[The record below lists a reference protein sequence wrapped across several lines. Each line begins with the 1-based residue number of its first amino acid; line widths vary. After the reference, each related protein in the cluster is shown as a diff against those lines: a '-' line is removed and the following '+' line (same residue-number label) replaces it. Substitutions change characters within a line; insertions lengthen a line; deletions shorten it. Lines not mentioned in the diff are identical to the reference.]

1 METSVQR
8 WVRAARA
15 ADVRAAGRLAVQVD
29 GHTIALFVSDGR
41 LYAVDN
47 RCPHM
52 GFPLDRGTVAD
63 GILTCHWHHA
73 RFDLEGGGTF
83 DQFADDVR
91 AYPVEVRGGD
101 VYVDVSP
108 RGDPAAHH
116 QRRLRDG
123 LERNIPLV
131 IAKAALVLTG
141 VPGASPVW
149 RPDSGGVSR
158 PGSGPGSRGAGP
170 DCRGA
175 GGAIDAIR
183 IGLDFG
189 TRYRAGGW
197 GQGLTILTCYAN
209 LLPYLDAADR
219 PWALYQGLSAVAR
232 DTDGAAPRFAI
243 APLPE
248 GAAGIE
254 RLTAWFRR
262 FVEVRDAEGAERC
275 IVSAVRAGADGA
287 AMARMLFAAATDHR
301 FIQIGHVLDFTN
313 KAFEAL
319 DIAGWTHAEA
329 TLAGLATAYAAADRM
344 EESNAWR
351 HPVDLV
357 AIVEAAADGLPAAL
371 EAGRGRHRG
380 TPDGPRG
387 DGPVSRGAGPDSR
400 GAGLPGRAALVPVL
414 LGDDPQA
421 IADALLDALREGT
434 DPIDVAGAVAH
445 AAALRIARFP
455 QSNEFGDWD
464 TALHT
469 FTFANAVEQG
479 LRRSGSVP
487 LLRGV
492 LDAAMS
498 VYLDRFLNVPPA
510 PLPDPDPA
518 APADLLAELG
528 AALNRQQQVTAGA
541 RLVATYLARGGPADR
556 LLAALGRLLVRED
569 RNFHTIQMMD
579 AAVRQHA
586 GLRGAP
592 DGAHVLI
599 AAVRYLAAHAPT
611 VRAEGQT
618 FDIAR
623 RLHRGER
630 LFEGD

>member
-1 METSVQR
+1 METPVRQ

-15 ADVRAAGRLAVQVD
+15 ADVQAAGRLAVSVD
-29 GHTIALFVSDGR
+29 GHTIALFAWDGR

-73 RFDLEGGGTF
+73 RFDLAGGGTF

-101 VYVDVSP
+101 VYVDLSP
-108 RGDPAAHH
+108 RGDPGAHH
-116 QRRLRDG
+116 RRRLRDG
-123 LERNIPLV
+123 LERDIPLV
-131 IAKAALVLTG
+131 IAKAALVLAG
-141 VPGASPVW
+141 DPA
-149 RPDSGGVSR
+149 D
-158 PGSGPGSRGAGP
+158 RGAGP
-170 DCRGA
+170 ADRGA
-175 GGAIDAIR
+175 GPAGHGAGPAGRGADPATDAPSGAGQAVR

-209 LLPYLDAADR
+209 LLPHLDAPDR
-219 PWALYQGLSAVAR
+219 PWALYHGLSAVAR

-243 APLPE
+243 APLPD
-248 GAAGIE
+248 GSADID
-254 RLTAWFRR
+254 RLTGWFRR

-275 IVSAVRAGADGA
+275 IVSAVRAGGDGA
-287 AMARMLFAAATDHR
+287 ALARMLFAAATDHR

-319 DIAGWTHAEA
+319 DLAGWAHAEA
-329 TLAGLATAYAAADRM
+329 TLASLATAYAAADRM

-351 HPVDLV
+351 HPIDLV
-357 AIVEAAADGLPAAL
+357 AIVEAAADRLPAAL
-371 EAGRGRHRG
+371 EAGRGRR
-380 TPDGPRG
+380 
-387 DGPVSRGAGPDSR
+387 AAPDSR
-400 GAGLPGRAALVPVL
+400 GAGGPDGLGAAPGGGQDGLGPVL
-414 LGDDPQA
+414 LADDPQA
-421 IADALLDALREGT
+421 IADALLDALRDGT
-434 DPIDVAGAVAH
+434 DPLDVAGAVAY
-445 AAALRIARFP
+445 AAALRIAQFP

-487 LLRGV
+487 LLRGIF
-492 LDAAMS
+492 DAAMS

-510 PLPDPDPA
+510 RLPDPDPA
-518 APADLLAELG
+518 APADLLAALG
-528 AALNRQQQVTAGA
+528 AALDRQQQVTAGA
-541 RLVATYLARGGPADR
+541 RLVVTHVARGGSVER
-556 LLAALGRLLVRED
+556 LLATLGHLLVRED
-569 RNFHTIQMMD
+569 RNFHTIQMVE
-579 AAVRQHA
+579 AAVRQYA
-586 GLRGAP
+586 GLRAKP
-592 DGAHVLI
+592 DGAVVLI

-623 RLHRGER
+623 RLNRGER